1 MQKINIRIGNNS
13 VPVSMV
19 FLNALSVMKFG
30 AKYGPKTKKQVNEL
44 IRGLMADEVHL
55 NTQTVY
61 QKILLEVLPK
71 TKREL
76 VLSNDKQ
83 TVE

>member
-1 MQKINIRIGNNS
+1 MKKINIRIGNNS

-30 AKYGPKTKKQVNEL
+30 EKYSPKTKRQVNEL
-44 IRGLMADEVHL
+44 IRSLMTDEVRI

-61 QKILLEVLPK
+61 QAILLEVLPK
-71 TKREL
+71 TKKAL
-76 VLSNDKQ
+76 VLLDA
-83 TVE
+83 E